1 MIGLWSARYAIYQWR
16 FLGASQIVQTSYE
29 VQGIPDA
36 NATHSGY
43 PNKLK
48 QGFST
53 TNETSSSASLK
64 AWLGWFGQT
73 LGRILSAWQLRIR
86 DAKKFADAALLMR
99 PCGWLRRTKCN
110 LNQQHE
116 QDERRELYQFRRFQ
130 KFCPLFFILF
140 CFVLFLSLNRLL
152 AV

>member
-1 MIGLWSARYAIYQWR
+1 
-16 FLGASQIVQTSYE
+16 
-29 VQGIPDA
+29 
-36 NATHSGY
+36 
-43 PNKLK
+43 
-48 QGFST
+48 
-53 TNETSSSASLK
+53 
-64 AWLGWFGQT
+64 LGWFGQT

-116 QDERRELYQFRRFQ
+116 QGEGRELYQFRRYQ